1 MDGSVQGIAPRSCL
15 SARPLQPR
23 RPPGPGQGPPRGG
36 PPIMGPN
43 GRPMSPAGA
52 RPPNGG
58 GPPRFYQDGR
68 PMTPTQ
74 PFPAPPTGSRS
85 MSPGPGEMPRPLT
98 PGGSSRPSSPSTS
111 NNNNTGRARSNSSN
125 LAQNNRP
132 IVQAGPSPLAPPT
145 GPLPSTPVQA
155 NDQLQASSSIGRKPV
170 PGQQ

>member
-1 MDGSVQGIAPRSCL
+1 MDGSVTGIAPRTCL

-52 RPPNGG
+52 RPPNGA

-68 PMTPTQ
+68 PMTPSGT
-74 PFPAPPTGSRS
+74 RS
-85 MSPGPGEMPRPLT
+85 MSPGPSEMPRPLT
-98 PGGSSRPSSPSTS
+98 PGGSSRPSSPSPS
-111 NNNNTGRARSNSSN
+111 AGRARSNS
-125 LAQNNRP
+125 NRP

-145 GPLPSTPVQA
+145 GPLPSTPVQP
-155 NDQLQASSSIGRKPV
+155 NDQPQPQPQPSAIGRKPV